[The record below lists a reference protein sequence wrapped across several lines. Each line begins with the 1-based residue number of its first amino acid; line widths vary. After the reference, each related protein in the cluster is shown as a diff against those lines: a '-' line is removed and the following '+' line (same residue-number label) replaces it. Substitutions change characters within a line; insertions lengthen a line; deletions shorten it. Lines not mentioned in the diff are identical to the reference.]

1 MIFRII
7 TIVAGSIIMVLTACN
22 GGKQEETVCRQF
34 PYIEVP
40 LYITDRTEA
49 AGYATKHF
57 WDNYITT
64 AKRDTS
70 LLNLDRE
77 SFTKA
82 YVEYINLLGAVG
94 NAGAD
99 SHKKIFSF
107 ADSLYAA
114 GEKRLLGRL
123 MELSELYLYNPNSPY
138 LNEELYL
145 PALDAILS
153 LKSIDSLHK
162 LQYRYQRELALLNR
176 TGTKAANFKYEYI
189 KSLEPQL
196 KKGYSTLHQTD
207 AEHLLIYFNNPGCAS
222 CKEMQEI
229 LTSAPAVSYMIE
241 TGRLK
246 ILSMYIDRDTQS
258 WQERYLNTPSNW
270 IYARDYTHQ
279 LESNELY
286 GIRAIPSLYLL
297 DKEKRVILKDATAQK
312 VVEYFSNRQN

>member
-1 MIFRII
+1 MILRII
-7 TIVAGSIIMVLTACN
+7 TIITGILLSILAGCN
-22 GGKQEETVCRQF
+22 GTQQVKNTTPQF
-34 PYIEVP
+34 PYIEIP

-49 AGYATKHF
+49 AGYAARHF
-57 WDNYITT
+57 WDNYITK
-64 AKRDTS
+64 AKEDTS
-70 LLNLDRE
+70 LLNLDKE

-82 YVEYINLLGAVG
+82 YVEYINVLGAAENRG
-94 NAGAD
+94 EY

-123 MELSELYLYNPNSPY
+123 IELSELYLYNPNSPY

-153 LKSIDSLHK
+153 LKSVDSLHK
-162 LQYRYQRELALLNR
+162 LQYQYQRELAMLNR

-189 KSLEPQL
+189 KSLEPQI
-196 KKGYSTLHQTD
+196 KKGYNTLHQTE
-207 AEHLLIYFNNPGCAS
+207 AEYLLIYFNNPGCAS
-222 CKEMQEI
+222 CKEMQQI
-229 LTSAPAVSYMIE
+229 LTSAPSVSYMIE

-246 ILSMYIDRDTQS
+246 ILSMYIDRNTQS
-258 WQERYLNTPSNW
+258 WQERFHNTPTNW
-270 IYARDYTHQ
+270 IYARDHTHQ

-312 VVEYFSNRQN
+312 VVQYFSNR